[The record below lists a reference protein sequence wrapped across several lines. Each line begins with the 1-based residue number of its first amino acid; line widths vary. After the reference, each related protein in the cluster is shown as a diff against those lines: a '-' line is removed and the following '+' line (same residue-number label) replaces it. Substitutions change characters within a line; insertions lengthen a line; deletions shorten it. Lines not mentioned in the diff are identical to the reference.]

1 MSKRNVAIY
10 ARVSTEHEAQLSALD
25 NQVQYYD
32 NIMAMHPDWILYDR
46 YIDEGI
52 TGTST
57 KKRKQF
63 MRMIEDAHDGCF
75 DLIVTREVSRFARN
89 TVDTLQETR
98 KLRRIGVEVYF
109 TEDNIWTLNDED
121 GELRLTIMATLAQN
135 ESKKTSLRVK
145 AGQKVSFQ
153 NGVLYGNGNI
163 LGYERV
169 GHDLIINPEQ
179 AETVKLIYRL
189 YLDGMGAKSIQYEL
203 EKRNRKTATGLSNWS
218 ASNITHI
225 LKNPF
230 YCGIIVY
237 RKQYVPDF
245 LEQKKI
251 NNFGDVEQIVVEG
264 KHEPIISKEDFEEVQ
279 RLIKTRS
286 VVDYNGKIRGL
297 RPVKTVWGRLLKCS
311 CGCRTQKVKSHTTKS
326 GETKFSYQCY
336 GQVRTGT
343 IKTRINKG
351 LSIEGICDVPMI
363 QQWKLELMA
372 KMIFDSLFKD
382 KEKILNLADDL
393 LEYGISEERKT
404 DYGTEIL
411 RCQNLLKKQRSKLDV
426 LLELRLN
433 QEIEPSEYKEKQES
447 IRTEINRLESR
458 IAVLDKTSE
467 AKDTNPKDKIV
478 ALQKLLKEKIA
489 FKDGIIPDAIIEALV
504 DEIVMDKNHFIWKL
518 KIANKDLNCMALDKE
533 EQDCSVIKTKNT
545 GLVNSSTG
553 SYRRVTSVK
562 DASCFLGTFE
572 ISKDFMKQSMRIYH
586 PENTFHYPEKL
597 EIKLFLV

>member
-32 NIMAMHPDWILYDR
+32 NIMAMHPDWVLYDR

-179 AETVKLIYRL
+179 AETVKLIYQL

-218 ASNITHI
+218 AANITHV

-251 NNFGDVEQIVVEG
+251 NNFGDVEQTVVEG

-279 RLIKTRS
+279 RLIKARS

-311 CGCRTQKVKSHTTKS
+311 CGCSTQKVKSHTTKS
-326 GETKFSYQCY
+326 GENKYSYQCY

-343 IKTRINKG
+343 IKTRIKKG

-382 KEKILNLADDL
+382 KEKILNLADEL

-404 DYGTEIL
+404 DYSAEIL

-447 IRTEINRLESR
+447 IRTEINKLESR
-458 IAVLDKTSE
+458 IAALNNTSE
-467 AKDTNPKDKIV
+467 AKGTNPKDKIV
-478 ALQKLLKEKIA
+478 ALQKLLKEKIS
-489 FKDGIIPDAIIEALV
+489 FKDGVIPDAIIEALV
-504 DEIVMDKNHFIWKL
+504 EEIVMDKNHFIWKL
-518 KIANKDLNCMALDKE
+518 KIVNKDLNCIALDKE
-533 EQDCSVIKTKNT
+533 EQDRSVIKTKNT
-545 GLVNSSTG
+545 GLVKSSTG
-553 SYRRVTSVK
+553 SYCWWHELSKSQIFITLDEANEYK
-562 DASCFLGTFE
+562 DRYNLFHHARNW
-572 ISKDFMKQSMRIYH
+572 KDLQID
-586 PENTFHYPEKL
+586 
-597 EIKLFLV
+597 IIII